1 MKPCTH
7 LEQVRTSTSELFGM
21 CHELEGEEGFIFRVW
36 APHAEQIQVIGDFTG
51 WFDEPLDM
59 TKNHIGV
66 WEATS
71 ALPEEGQLYKSW

>member
-1 MKPCTH
+1 M
-7 LEQVRTSTSELFGM
+7 
-21 CHELEGEEGFIFRVW
+21 W